1 MKFGL
6 LPDDQLDIAKLQ
18 LPPEPAQ
25 NAVILAGLEPRT
37 GPVQVYIG
45 ATGWSHKEWV
55 DYVYPPGA
63 KTTDYLHHYTRQFN
77 TIELNTTH
85 YRIPDAA
92 TIQRWYD
99 TAPADFRYCPK
110 IPQSISHSASLGRGE
125 TALQQFCTA
134 VAGLREKLGCCFV
147 QLPPHFDLR
156 RKATLEDFLQRFP
169 ADIPLAVE
177 LRHESWFATPEA
189 VEEYLELLRRYNRTA
204 VIADVAARRDVVHM
218 ALTTGETMIRFVG
231 YGLHA
236 TDYQRADAWILQ
248 LQQWVEAGLHT
259 IWLLPHQPGNLRTPE
274 MAAYLT
280 ERIHATFP
288 AALRGPD
295 MSRSWSGSQISLF

>member
-6 LPDDQLDIAKLQ
+6 LPDDQLDITQLQ

-25 NAVILAGLEPRT
+25 NEAVLTNLDDRH
-37 GPVQVYIG
+37 GPIPVYIG
-45 ATGWSHKEWV
+45 ATGWSHKEWL
-55 DYVYPPGA
+55 DYVYPP
-63 KTTDYLHHYTRQFN
+63 KTKSTEYLYHYTRQFN

-125 TALQQFCTA
+125 TALTQFCTS

-147 QLPPHFDLR
+147 QLPPYFDLR
-156 RKATLEDFLQRFP
+156 RIAALEDFLQRFP

-177 LRHESWFATPEA
+177 VRHESWFADASAAEQYFA
-189 VEEYLELLRRYNRTA
+189 LLRKYDRVA

-218 ALTTGETMIRFVG
+218 GLTTGETMVRFVG

-236 TDYQRADAWILQ
+236 TDYQRADAWVLQ
-248 LQQWVEAGLHT
+248 LKAWAERGLHR
-259 IWLLPHQPGNLRTPE
+259 IWFLPHQPGNLKTPE

-295 MSRSWSGSQISLF
+295 MSRSFEGSQISLF